1 MAAYE
6 GLRLAVQRQGRLT
19 EGTLA
24 LLHAIGLEFESYN
37 QRLFSPCRNF
47 PLALLYAR
55 DDDIPEYV
63 AAGTVDAGIVGQNL
77 IHEESPDVAELLPLG
92 YGYCTLVLA
101 VPKES
106 RVQGP
111 CDLAGGRVATSYP
124 RAAGAYFARHG
135 VHDVEVITL
144 SGSVEVAPS
153 LGLADAIVEITATGS
168 TLLLNDLRPV
178 DTVLESQATLVANRA
193 ALATPAK
200 RADLDRLL
208 MRIKAV
214 GAGRQYKYV
223 MMNAPRKALPRIR
236 EILPGLKEPTVVPL
250 ADPDWVAVH
259 AAVREETFWEVI
271 EALHRA
277 GASEILVAPIEKLVK

>member
-1 MAAYE
+1 MAAYD

-19 EGTLA
+19 DSTLA

-63 AAGTVDAGIVGQNL
+63 SAGTVDAGVVGQNL
-77 IHEESPDVAELLPLG
+77 VHEEGAHVAELLTLG

-106 RVQGP
+106 GAQEPR
-111 CDLAGGRVATSYP
+111 DLSGARVATSYP
-124 RAAGAYFARHG
+124 NSARAYFARHG
-135 VHDVEVITL
+135 VHDVEIITL
-144 SGSVEVAPS
+144 SGSVEVAPG
-153 LGLADAIVEITATGS
+153 LGLSDAIVEITATGS
-168 TLLLNDLRPV
+168 TLLLNDLRPI
-178 DTVLESQATLVANRA
+178 DTVLESQAALVANHA
-193 ALATPAK
+193 ALANPAK

-214 GAGRQYKYV
+214 GAGRRYKYV
-223 MMNAPRKALPRIR
+223 MMNAPRRALPEIR
-236 EILPGLKEPTVVPL
+236 QILPGLKEPTVVPL

-259 AAVREETFWEVI
+259 AGVQEETFWEVI
-271 EALHRA
+271 EGLHKA
-277 GASEILVAPIEKLVK
+277 GASEILVVPIEKLVK

>member
-37 QRLFSPCRNF
+37 QRLFSPCSNF

-92 YGYCTLVLA
+92 YGYCMLVLA

-106 RVQGP
+106 RVEGP
-111 CDLAGGRVATSYP
+111 CDLAGARVATSYP
-124 RAAGAYFARHG
+124 RPAGAYFTRHRG
-135 VHDVEVITL
+135 HDGEVITL
-144 SGSVEVAPS
+144 SGSVEVAPRP
-153 LGLADAIVEITATGS
+153 GLAHAVVEITPAGP
-168 TLLLNDLRPV
+168 TLPLH
-178 DTVLESQATLVANRA
+178 
-193 ALATPAK
+193 
-200 RADLDRLL
+200 
-208 MRIKAV
+208 
-214 GAGRQYKYV
+214 
-223 MMNAPRKALPRIR
+223 APR
-236 EILPGLKEPTVVPL
+236 
-250 ADPDWVAVH
+250 
-259 AAVREETFWEVI
+259 
-271 EALHRA
+271 
-277 GASEILVAPIEKLVK
+277 